1 MLMGV
6 GNGEDEGDGGD
17 EGALDAGEE
26 RITNAPCPMPNS
38 QFPIPNYDMSIFSFF
53 IFLKGTRTKL

>member
-26 RITNAPCPMPNS
+26 RITNAPCPMPNA
-38 QFPIPNYDMSIFSFF
+38 QFPIPNSQ
-53 IFLKGTRTKL
+53 L